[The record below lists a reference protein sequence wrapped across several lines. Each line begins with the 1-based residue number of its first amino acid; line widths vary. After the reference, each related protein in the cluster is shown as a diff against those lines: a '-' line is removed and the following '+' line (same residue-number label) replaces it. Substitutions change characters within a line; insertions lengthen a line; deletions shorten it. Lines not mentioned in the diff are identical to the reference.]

1 VNSFKPAAIS
11 LQDAV
16 ERAPA
21 LARLSR
27 LAAESAARLRAV
39 QPALPPALRELV
51 RPGPIDETSW
61 CLLVPH
67 NAAAAKLRQL
77 TPTLLQRLQAAGH
90 PVDAIR
96 VRVERAR

>member
-1 VNSFKPAAIS
+1 MNSSKRSAIS

-16 ERAPA
+16 GQAPT
-21 LARLSR
+21 LARLGQ
-27 LAAESAARLRAV
+27 LAAESAARLRTV
-39 QPALPPALRELV
+39 QPLLPPALRELV
-51 RPGPIDETSW
+51 RPGPIEEESW

-77 TPTLLQRLQAAGH
+77 IPALLDSLRAAGH

-96 VRVERAR
+96 IRVMRAA